1 MAAKHVLLGL
11 LLDRPAYPYQ
21 LADRMQQR
29 LGPSWK
35 VRSGPLYQAVGGLE
49 RDRMIERVENVPTVR
64 GDRHVYSIT
73 ERGVEE
79 FERWFEQTADTVRL
93 SRPLLVK
100 ITFAGP
106 DRLARA
112 MSKVDEYERDC
123 AERLTATAAICET
136 LPATDGELLRADH
149 LLLRL
154 NLSSDIY
161 ALEGE
166 LRWARDARELLTLLS
181 GQERTVWPNGSG
193 GEGRNASAS
202 ARNQLFTRIARA
214 AADPAEHSNTARDS
228 DAMRDSNTAR
238 ERSPAP
244 KRAAG

>member
-49 RDRMIERVENVPTVR
+49 RDGLIERVENVPTVR

-79 FERWFEQTADTVRL
+79 FERWFEQTPDTVRL

-112 MSKVDEYERDC
+112 MSKVDQYEREC

-136 LPATDGELLRADH
+136 LPGMDGELLRADH

-154 NLSSDIY
+154 NLASDIY

-166 LRWARDARELLTLLS
+166 LRWAQDARELLALLS
-181 GQERTVWPNGSG
+181 QRERTVWPNGSG
-193 GEGRNASAS
+193 ADGRTLGAS
-202 ARNQLFTRIARA
+202 ARSQLFTRIARA
-214 AADPAEHSNTARDS
+214 TADPAEHAGTA
-228 DAMRDSNTAR
+228 RDSNTAR
-238 ERSPAP
+238 ERSPSP

>member
-29 LGPSWK
+29 LGPSWT
-35 VRSGPLYQAVGGLE
+35 VRSGPLYQAVKGLE
-49 RDRMIERVENVPTVR
+49 RDGMIERVNKDPDGQDE
-64 GDRHVYSIT
+64 RHVFQIT

-79 FERWFEQTADTVRL
+79 FERWFEQAPDTVRS

-106 DRLARA
+106 ERLARA
-112 MSKVDEYERDC
+112 MGKVEDYEREC
-123 AERLTATAAICET
+123 AERLSAIAVMCEA
-136 LPATDGELLRADH
+136 LPGPEQELVRADH

-166 LRWARDARELLTLLS
+166 LRWAQDARELLTSLS
-181 GQERTVWPNGSG
+181 EEERAVWPNGSG
-193 GEGRNASAS
+193 GEGRTLGAS
-202 ARNQLFTRIARA
+202 ARSQLFTRIARDA
-214 AADPAEHSNTARDS
+214 GEDEEHTETARNS
-228 DAMRDSNTAR
+228 DTAR

>member
-1 MAAKHVLLGL
+1 MLTERKGTGMAAKHVLLGL
-11 LLDRPAYPYQ
+11 LLERPAYPYQ
-21 LADRMQQR
+21 MADRMRQR

-35 VRSGPLYQAVGGLE
+35 VRSGPLYQAVKGLE
-49 RDRMIERVENVPTVR
+49 RDDLIERVNKDPDGQDE
-64 GDRHVYSIT
+64 RHVFQIT

-79 FERWFEQTADTVRL
+79 FERWFEESTDTVRL

-112 MSKVDEYERDC
+112 LSKVEDYEREC
-123 AERLTATAAICET
+123 AERLTAVAAMCEAVPGT
-136 LPATDGELLRADH
+136 EEELLRADH

-154 NLSSDIY
+154 NLSSDMY

-166 LRWARDARELLTLLS
+166 LRWAQDARELLSSLAV
-181 GQERTVWPNGSG
+181 QERAVWPNGANG
-193 GEGRNASAS
+193 DGRKVGAS
-202 ARNQLFTRIARA
+202 ARSQLFTRIARA
-214 AADPAEHSNTARDS
+214 AGEHAEHSGA
-228 DAMRDSNTAR
+228 AR

-244 KRAAG
+244 KHAAG

>member
-1 MAAKHVLLGL
+1 MSAKHALLGL

-29 LGPSWK
+29 LGPSWR
-35 VRSGPLYQAVGGLE
+35 VNSGTLYNTVKALE
-49 RDRMIERVENVPTVR
+49 EDRLIERIESVPTAH

-73 ERGVEE
+73 DRGVKE
-79 FERWFEQTADTVRL
+79 FERWFDKTPDTVRL
-93 SRPLLVK
+93 SRRPLLVK

-106 DRLARA
+106 DRLAQA

-123 AERLTATAAICET
+123 AERLNAIAGMRDA
-136 LPATDGELLRADH
+136 LPGTDEKLLRADH

-154 NLSSDIY
+154 NLSSDIF

-166 LRWARDARELLTLLS
+166 LRWAQHARELLTWLS
-181 GQERTVWPNGSG
+181 EQERTVWPNGSG
-193 GEGRNASAS
+193 GEKGSASAS
-202 ARNQLFTRIARA
+202 ARTQLFTRIARA
-214 AADPAEHSNTARDS
+214 AGETEQLPHAPRAPRALDP
-228 DAMRDSNTAR
+228 
-238 ERSPAP
+238 PP

>member
-1 MAAKHVLLGL
+1 MAAKHTLLGL

-21 LADRMQQR
+21 LADRMEQR
-29 LGPSWK
+29 LGPAWK
-35 VRSGPLYQAVGGLE
+35 VRSGPLYQAVKGLE
-49 RDRMIERVENVPTVR
+49 RDGLIERVENVPTVR

-73 ERGVEE
+73 ERGVGE

-136 LPATDGELLRADH
+136 LPATDGGLLRADH

-181 GQERTVWPNGSG
+181 EERAVWPNGSG
-193 GEGRNASAS
+193 ADGRTLGAS

-214 AADPAEHSNTARDS
+214 AGDPAEQPSTARDS
-228 DAMRDSNTAR
+228 NAAPDSDTAH
-238 ERSPAP
+238 EHGPSP

>member
-49 RDRMIERVENVPTVR
+49 RDQLIERVENVPTVR

-79 FERWFEQTADTVRL
+79 FERWFEQTSDTVRL

-106 DRLARA
+106 DRLTRA
-112 MSKVDEYERDC
+112 MSKVGEYEREC

-136 LPATDGELLRADH
+136 LPATDGGLLRADH

-154 NLSSDIY
+154 NLASDIF

-181 GQERTVWPNGSG
+181 EQQAVWPNGSG

-202 ARNQLFTRIARA
+202 ARSQLFTRIARA
-214 AADPAEHSNTARDS
+214 AAAYPAEQSSRA
-228 DAMRDSNTAR
+228 RDSNTMSDSDR
-238 ERSPAP
+238 TRKHSPAP

>member
-1 MAAKHVLLGL
+1 VLTEREGMGMAAKHVLLGL

-21 LADRMQQR
+21 MADRMQQR

-35 VRSGPLYQAVGGLE
+35 VRSGPLYQAVKGLE
-49 RDRMIERVENVPTVR
+49 RDRLIERVNKNPDGQDE
-64 GDRHVYSIT
+64 RHVFQIT
-73 ERGVEE
+73 ERGVQE
-79 FERWFEQTADTVRL
+79 FERWFEQTPDTARL

-112 MSKVDEYERDC
+112 ISKVEDYEREC
-123 AERLTATAAICET
+123 AERLTAVAAMCEA
-136 LPATDGELLRADH
+136 LPGAEEELLRADH

-166 LRWARDARELLTLLS
+166 LRWAQDARELLSSLAV
-181 GQERTVWPNGSG
+181 QERILWPNGSG
-193 GEGRNASAS
+193 ADGRIVGAS
-202 ARNQLFTRIARA
+202 ARSQLFTRIARA
-214 AADPAEHSNTARDS
+214 AADPKEHSNA
-228 DAMRDSNTAR
+228 AR